1 MTISPIFSD
10 VLIEGNT
17 IGVGA
22 GTSSGTPVY
31 FGYGAS
37 ASLQDGYIIFTNAD
51 CRIVNNYVSGAITDA
66 NTFMM
71 GLRSCSCHVQGNTF
85 VREAAAITAYIINAG
100 PDDHT
105 IVDNIFDGY
114 TVDGS
119 TSQEVSPLV
128 VGLSANSRY
137 TNNKN
142 QMAWAI
148 IPLGTN
154 KTAIN
159 KASNGSFTPFG
170 IYATTFYNTVDTT
183 LGSSAG
189 VASGAFWDDYVLE
202 LFDSTASPAQRTFT
216 LGVDISANV
225 PHGAKIIDAKYSVY
239 NPSSVPLNTSGT
251 NQFNLALSAGRNHLQ
266 SIDVKTYSSG
276 GTLSWMLGFN
286 ANAGLT
292 INAGNEASMRSAYQV
307 IEIPTLNF
315 TGTQTDSSGT
325 TTSVS
330 NVDISSNY
338 VAGNDAGLTAK
349 LFFSYQATSTGSFSP
364 FIPLI
369 VVSPLIVTYVF

>member
-1 MTISPIFSD
+1 MTLPTSLSD

-51 CRIVNNYVSGAITDA
+51 CRIVNNYISGAVTQA
-66 NTFMM
+66 NTYMM
-71 GLRSCSCHVQGNTF
+71 GLRSCSCLIQGNTF
-85 VREAAAITAYIINAG
+85 VRESAAITAYIISAG
-100 PDDHT
+100 IDDQT
-105 IVDNIFDGY
+105 IIDNIFDGY

-119 TSQEVSPLV
+119 TSQETAPLV
-128 VGLSANSRY
+128 VGLTATSRY

-142 QMAWAI
+142 QMAWSI

-154 KTAIN
+154 KTAIY

-170 IYATTFYNTVDTT
+170 IYAANTLEASLNT
-183 LGSSAG
+183 SAG
-189 VASGAFWDDYVLE
+189 AASGGFYDDYVLE
-202 LFDSTASPAQRTFT
+202 LYDSTVSPVQRYFT
-216 LGVDISANV
+216 LGVDISSHI

-239 NPSSVPLNTSGT
+239 NPSGVLLNTGGT
-251 NQFNLALSAGRNHLQ
+251 NQFTLALSAGRNHLQ
-266 SIDVKTYSSG
+266 SIDVKTYDSA
-276 GTLSWMLGFN
+276 GTLSWMLNFN
-286 ANAGLT
+286 ATANLT
-292 INAGNEASMRSAYQV
+292 INTGNGLSTAYQV
-307 IEIPTLNF
+307 VEIPTLNF
-315 TGTQTDSSGT
+315 TGFQVDSTGT
-325 TTSVS
+325 TTSVV
-330 NVDISSNY
+330 NADISSNY
-338 VAGNDAGLTAK
+338 VAGNDNGLTAK
-349 LFFSYQATSTGSFSP
+349 LFFQYQAATSGSFSP